1 MFRASLCRA
10 LVTAASIQDKSLSL
24 LTTLTNSLLLSF
36 SPSEVI
42 SDDAK
47 EVCSAAL
54 LKIVSLSRKGYL
66 EGSIAT
72 AQSLAELIS
81 AYTLKNTS
89 ASLSGTFASA
99 YPVTRAVSGLIQGVQ
114 LGMASGEVS
123 VSLMSP
129 NVQLA
134 VSSALITGS
143 GYTAFEAPGTASQ
156 LAYGSIQ
163 PKITLGPDGLST
175 CSYKGGYAQLSV
187 LRWISNPYAASAA
200 VKSPLLRI
208 TVASQAAAIVTDT
221 TVTSQAQR
229 NKVVFA
235 LPGVPAYYIA
245 LQFSSEQHFNFSAI
259 SSNSTSTTR
268 GKSNFT
274 LPACTLYNGNAY
286 VPCKG
291 CNISS
296 YTDFNVTYGCFDIAQ
311 LCPSTRIRRLLRNSD
326 HESTGTLIEEI
337 DEDEDDDDK
346 EIGESENVGYLT
358 NRQERHLGPIDD
370 DASAAS
376 VSGST
381 YGVLLQSIEA
391 ELSNVLSSNP
401 LKLNVAESTVVLI
414 FVGCLSGYIVL
425 MLMYLLK
432 LDHTEKLYKTYLKS
446 EVDAAARKSLEDDL
460 KSGGKGGLL
469 LSFTEH
475 LDIQNKRLRSPRNL
489 KNLLRQSPLCRL
501 HKKGEKD
508 RYDAMKEKDPLTDD
522 DDDNLSDSHQFNL
535 LPSNKNGGQYTT
547 LAVVTEFA
555 SELFPSGS
563 IFKGKWNVVNS
574 IFVHHNYFA
583 MFAGSKLNQSRTIL
597 FLQLVS
603 LLLTSIFV
611 NTVFFGIYFPGNS
624 PCSVNTDK
632 V

>member
-42 SDDAK
+42 SDNAK
-47 EVCSAAL
+47 VICSTAL

-89 ASLSGTFASA
+89 TSLSGTFAST

-114 LGMASGEVS
+114 LGMASGEVA

-134 VSSALITGS
+134 VSSALITRS

-156 LAYGSIQ
+156 LAYGAIQ
-163 PKITLGPDGLST
+163 PKITLGPVGLST
-175 CSYKGGYAQLSV
+175 CSFKGGYAQLSV
-187 LRWISNPYAASAA
+187 LRWISNPYAASTA

-208 TVASQAAAIVTDT
+208 TVASQGAAIITST
-221 TVTSQAQR
+221 TIKSQVQR
-229 NKVVFA
+229 SKAFFT
-235 LPGVPAYYIA
+235 LPGVPAYYIS
-245 LQFSSEQHFNFSAI
+245 LQFSSEQHFNFDAI
-259 SSNSTSTTR
+259 SSNTTATTK

-296 YTDFNVTYGCFDIAQ
+296 YTDFNVTYGCFDITQ
-311 LCPSTRIRRLLRNSD
+311 LCPSARTRRLLKNSD
-326 HESTGTLIEEI
+326 QESTGTLI
-337 DEDEDDDDK
+337 DETDEDDDQEDL
-346 EIGESENVGYLT
+346 ESGYLT
-358 NRQERHLGPIDD
+358 DRQERHLGSTDD
-370 DASAAS
+370 DASVAS

-381 YGVLLQSIEA
+381 FGVLLQSIEA

-401 LKLNVAESTVVLI
+401 FKLNVAESMVVLI
-414 FVGCLSGYIVL
+414 FVGCLGGYIVL
-425 MLMYLLK
+425 MLIYLLK
-432 LDHTEKLYKTYLKS
+432 LDHTEMLYKTYLKG
-446 EVDAAARKSLEDDL
+446 EVDSAARKSLEEDL

-475 LDIQNKRLRSPRNL
+475 LDTQNKRLKSPKYL
-489 KNLLRQSPLCRL
+489 KNLLYLSPLCKL
-501 HKKGEKD
+501 HKKGETD
-508 RYDAMKEKDPLTDD
+508 RHDVMKEKDPSTDD
-522 DDDNLSDSHQFNL
+522 DNDDQSDSHQSNL
-535 LPSNKNGGQYTT
+535 LSSNKNGGQYTT
-547 LAVVTEFA
+547 PAVVTEFA

-563 IFKGKWNVVNS
+563 IFKEKWNVVNS

-603 LLLTSIFV
+603 VVLTSIFV
-611 NTVFFGIYFPGNS
+611 NTVFFGIYFPSNS